1 VAAAE
6 KIPLNPYYMIVW
18 YVLFLFGV
26 ATVAINLSAQ
36 SLASIYHL
44 CQWLGLE
51 NALLLINRPYRIH
64 EFLLARDNADR
75 WQRIA
80 VYYSTILVTLPLFL
94 WLSIAITPKYLKYIA
109 TIVPS
114 WSQPFDQKTIRAMR
128 IVLWYGIF
136 MVLGT
141 SLTFCFARSDLGQI
155 PRVSP
160 AIQLLN
166 TSYYSEAIKVG
177 MFCFGVAALQFRAR
191 RIANNRALAAQRKEY
206 LNLNTSAH

>member
-26 ATVAINLSAQ
+26 ATVVINLSAQ

-51 NALLLINRPYRIH
+51 EALLLINRPYRIH

-80 VYYSTILVTLPLFL
+80 VYFSIMHLVLLPFSLCNYL
-94 WLSIAITPKYLKYIA
+94 IAKRYNHYLSKNLPA
-109 TIVPS
+109 
-114 WSQPFDQKTIRAMR
+114 WSVPFDAKMERSMR
-128 IVLWYGIF
+128 SLLALSLFFICAYIFLFCRGYGNLSE
-136 MVLGT
+136 VPKSAT
-141 SLTFCFARSDLGQI
+141 
-155 PRVSP
+155 

-166 TSYYSEAIKVG
+166 TSFYSEAINVG
-177 MFCFGVAALQFRAR
+177 FFCFGLALLQYHGAR
-191 RIANNRALAAQRKEY
+191 VRHMRSLHRR
-206 LNLNTSAH
+206 